1 MNRLYFECHNRKI
14 KQKKISMANNATSIL
29 KQLKYSFLGFGL
41 VMGLVFP
48 FYANYFVN
56 WKEGMLF
63 WFCLGCIV
71 AGITIGIVNHKLLE
85 WLLIRKLRQVAI
97 ASERIRK
104 GDLREGCG
112 IHSADTVGE
121 ITEGFDAMT
130 ISLRETLREMAQ
142 SAGSVDTAA
151 REIGSSMQS
160 LGKNMDDY
168 RQDEREI
175 INVINGMAEASSSIL
190 SLSDEADKS
199 ASSADELV
207 HNGVSQVT
215 TTEKAISVLDEASR
229 KISANATS
237 LKASAKEVETAV
249 SAIRAIAEQTNLLAL
264 NAAIEAARAGEQG
277 RGFAV
282 VADEVRKLS
291 EQAAQATTRI
301 DAVLKRVSVD
311 VASTVSI
318 SEENANAVRDGL
330 QASKSS
336 SEIFMRIEQA
346 TAAMKSSVVAV
357 REAAD
362 DQQMLVGIVHTRI
375 SENHTRTDA
384 AVDLAAACINEAN
397 RMAEAARSLNE
408 ITKKFVV

>member
-1 MNRLYFECHNRKI
+1 M
-14 KQKKISMANNATSIL
+14 SNNASSIL

-41 VMGLVFP
+41 MMGLVFP
-48 FYANYFVN
+48 IYANFFVN

-63 WFCLGCIV
+63 WFYVGCIV

-104 GDLREGCG
+104 GDLRAGCG
-112 IHSADTVGE
+112 IRSADTIGE

-130 ISLRETLREMAQ
+130 IGLRETVREMAQ
-142 SAGSVDTAA
+142 SADSVDASA

-160 LGKNMDDY
+160 LGENMDDY
-168 RQDEREI
+168 RHNAQEI
-175 INVINGMAEASSSIL
+175 VKVINGMADAADSIL
-190 SLSDEADKS
+190 TLSDAAGNS
-199 ASSADELV
+199 VSSADELV
-207 HNGVSQVT
+207 HNGVLLVT
-215 TTEKAISVLDEASR
+215 STENAITVLDEASR
-229 KISANATS
+229 KISSNAVS
-237 LKASAKEVETAV
+237 LDASAKEVETAV

-301 DAVLKRVSVD
+301 DTVLKRVSVD

-318 SEENANAVRDGL
+318 SKENANAVRDGL

-336 SEIFMRIEQA
+336 SEIFVKIEQA
-346 TAAMKSSVVAV
+346 TAAMKSSVEAV

-362 DQQMLVGIVHTRI
+362 DQQMLVGIVLTRI
-375 SENHTRTDA
+375 SENQTRTDA
-384 AVDLAAACINEAN
+384 AANLTAACINEAG
-397 RMAEAARSLNE
+397 RMVEAARGLNE
-408 ITKKFVV
+408 TTKKFVV